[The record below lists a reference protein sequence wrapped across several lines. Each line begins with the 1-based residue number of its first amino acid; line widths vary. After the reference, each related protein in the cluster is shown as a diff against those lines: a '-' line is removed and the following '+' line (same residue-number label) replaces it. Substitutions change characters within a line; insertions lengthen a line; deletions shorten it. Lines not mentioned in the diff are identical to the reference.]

1 MNICLLIKDFAVGK
15 KFLADGRPTKSG
27 AEIHGENHALQLIG
41 LGHRVT
47 IFTKKRFFFTAAREN
62 LNGIDLVRLHPPFRW
77 LEIFFRLLTTH
88 NDIDAFYIIG
98 TPKFSVW
105 AILFAKIFNKP
116 VTLALTGKAEIFSAK
131 KNWRNKILAKCTHYV
146 ATTKEI
152 RDGFVERGGIS
163 PEKIS
168 ILPHGIDTKKF
179 PLSNEKLRRELKI
192 SHGLDPNQKVLLFCA
207 RVVKDKGVDT
217 LQDVWKILH
226 KKFPAAILFVVG
238 GGLNHLLDELR
249 KLSAEL
255 DNSIKVVGEVDAP
268 QEFYQMAD
276 VYIFPSR
283 HEGLPTSLLEAM
295 ASGLPSVTSDI
306 GGCEDVIENDVN
318 GFRVYSEDAAA
329 FAKKIALLFADD
341 ERRKIFGQ
349 RAAKLIRETCDF
361 KIVIPKLAKIIAA
374 R

>member
-27 AEIHGENHALQLIG
+27 AEIHGENHALQLIK

-47 IFTKKRFFFTAAREN
+47 IMTKKRFFFTKAREN
-62 LNGIDLVRLHPPFRW
+62 LNGIDLVRLHAPFRW

-98 TPKFSVW
+98 TPKFAVW
-105 AILFAKIFNKP
+105 AILFAKIFKKP
-116 VTLALTGKAEIFSAK
+116 VTLALTGKAEIFGADS
-131 KNWRNKILAKCTHYV
+131 WRNKILASCTNYI

-152 RDGFVERGGIS
+152 RDGFVESGGIL

-168 ILPHGIDTKKF
+168 ILPHGIDTAKY
-179 PLSNEKLRRELKI
+179 PESNSERRHALKI
-192 SHGLDPNQKVLLFCA
+192 AHGIDPAQKILLFCA

-226 KKFPAAILFVVG
+226 KKFPDAILFVVG
-238 GGLNHLLDELR
+238 GGFNELLGELR
-249 KLSAEL
+249 ALSTEL
-255 DNSIKVVGEVDAP
+255 GDSIRVIGEVDAP

-295 ASGLPSVTSDI
+295 SSGLPAVTSDI
-306 GGCEDVIENDVN
+306 GGCEDVIFNDIN
-318 GFRVYSEDAAA
+318 GFRVNSEDSAA
-329 FAKKIALLFADD
+329 FSAKISILFADD
-341 ERRKIFGQ
+341 AKRKIFGE

-361 KIVIPKLAKIIAA
+361 SIVMPKLAEIIA

>member
-27 AEIHGENHALQLIG
+27 AEIHGENHALQLIK

-47 IFTKKRFFFTAAREN
+47 LMTKKRFFHTAAREN
-62 LNGIDLVRLHPPFRW
+62 LNGIDLIRLHPPFRW
-77 LEIFFRLLTTH
+77 LEIFLRLLTTH
-88 NDIDAFYIIG
+88 RDIDAFYIIG

-105 AILFAKIFNKP
+105 AILFARLFNKP
-116 VTLALTGKAEIFSAK
+116 VTLALTGKAEIFSAD
-131 KNWRNKILAKCTHYV
+131 KNWRNKILATCTHYV

-152 RDGFVERGGIS
+152 RDGFIQSGGIA

-168 ILPHGIDTKKF
+168 ILPHGIDTAKY
-179 PLSNEKLRRELKI
+179 PQSNETRRRELKI
-192 SHGLDPNQKVLLFCA
+192 SHGVDPNQKVLLFCA

-217 LQDVWKILH
+217 LQDVWRILH

-238 GGLNHLLDELR
+238 GGLNHLLNELR
-249 KLSAEL
+249 KTSAEL
-255 DNSIKVVGEVDAP
+255 DDSIKVIGEVDAP
-268 QEFYQMAD
+268 QEFYQLAD

-295 ASGLPSVTSDI
+295 ASGLPAVTSDI
-306 GGCEDVIENDVN
+306 GGCEDVIANDVN
-318 GFRVYSEDAAA
+318 GYRVYSEDANA
-329 FAKKIALLFADD
+329 FAEKISVLFDDD
-341 ERRKIFGQ
+341 ERRKIFGE

-361 KIVIPKLAKIIAA
+361 ATVIPKLAEIIAA